1 MATQYDLCLVTA
13 GDRATADKLTAGL
26 LRERL
31 AACVTAVPG
40 ARSSYLWKGR
50 VEKAEEI
57 LLLIKTRRALRRGVT
72 EFVKRHHPYEV
83 PEIIFTGIAAG
94 FRPYLDWLGESTA
107 APKRK
112 TGKAPQ
118 RR

>member
-1 MATQYDLCLVTA
+1 MATQYDLCFVTA
-13 GDRATADKLTAGL
+13 GDRATADRLTAGL

-40 ARSSYLWKGR
+40 ARSAYLWKGR
-50 VEKAEEI
+50 VKQAREI

-83 PEIIFTGIAAG
+83 PEVIFAAIDAG
-94 FRPYLDWLGESTA
+94 SRPYLDWLGESTA
-107 APKRK
+107 PKKLKSAPERK
-112 TGKAPQ
+112 
-118 RR
+118 

>member
-1 MATQYDLCLVTA
+1 MPTQYDLCLVTA

-50 VEKAEEI
+50 VEKAKEI

-83 PEIIFTGIAAG
+83 PEVIFAAIDAG
-94 FRPYLDWLGESTA
+94 SRPYLDWLAESTA
-107 APKRK
+107 PKKIKSAPERK
-112 TGKAPQ
+112 
-118 RR
+118 

>member
-1 MATQYDLCLVTA
+1 MATQYDLCFVTA
-13 GDRATADKLTAGL
+13 GDRAAADRLTAGL

-50 VEKAEEI
+50 VEQAREI
-57 LLLIKTRRALRRGVT
+57 LLLVKTRRALRRGVT
-72 EFVKRHHPYEV
+72 EFVERNHPYET

-94 FRPYLDWLGESTA
+94 SRPYLRWLGESTA
-107 APKRK
+107 PKKKKSSPERK
-112 TGKAPQ
+112 
-118 RR
+118 